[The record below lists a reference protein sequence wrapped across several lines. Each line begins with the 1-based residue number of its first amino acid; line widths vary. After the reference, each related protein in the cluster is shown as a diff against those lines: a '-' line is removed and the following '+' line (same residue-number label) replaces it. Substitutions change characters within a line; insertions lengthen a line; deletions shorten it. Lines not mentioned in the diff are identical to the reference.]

1 MRLARKLEI
10 HLNRLFLISMSLGLI
25 VLLLSTI
32 LSTLE
37 IKNKAMG
44 FISSHVKQIT
54 MAEIGSQNVNAIDR
68 EVNRLY
74 DAWKSTQD
82 ADIRIQV
89 LLDGK
94 LVSKA
99 GQLKVFGPFS
109 YKMIKTDALPSGQ
122 KLEVGVDID
131 LASRI
136 LFDIL
141 LMTVFCIFLAGCFLL
156 LKRSLGRSILEV
168 SKPLEDRV
176 DWIEAVAR
184 GLPASI
190 QIPPPYEPS
199 SITEM
204 HALDGSL
211 QILTDQ
217 IILLEERVS
226 KASFQDGRIKTA
238 ELVAHSIKGALGLLR
253 LRIENANGLSGQ
265 DRDRLASAVNEVAN
279 ASRDLLQ
286 NRKLSGLPE
295 THLAEPVEVGIV
307 VNEVIAQKIEMLNV
321 AQAIDISVSLKGDV
335 SPVVNANESELR
347 AVFSNIIDNAIDATG
362 ALGQIVVH
370 IDCAGNNAVVSIR
383 DNGRGIPA
391 DILPRLMNEGE
402 THGKTDGNGLGLF
415 HARQIVERVG
425 GSIRLSSLVG
435 QGTEVLLS
443 FPSVVQPSTQ
453 KFSIPLRRDQ
463 TLVVLDDDRSIHGA
477 VDLILGDFSHAAVV
491 HLYSVSEFEAWM
503 IENGVGEMGA
513 RVYWMDYDAG
523 HESLTGLSLIKKYG
537 LQFESYLIT
546 GMADDADLKL
556 EAKVARVKLISKDSL
571 PKIKIEFESSLGH
584 EAWGPDA
591 RATQ

>member
-1 MRLARKLEI
+1 
-10 HLNRLFLISMSLGLI
+10 
-25 VLLLSTI
+25 
-32 LSTLE
+32 
-37 IKNKAMG
+37 MG

-82 ADIRIQV
+82 ADIKIQV

-99 GQLKVFGPFS
+99 GQLSAFGPFS
-109 YKMIKTDALPSGQ
+109 FKMTKTDALPSGQ
-122 KLEVGVDID
+122 KLDVGVDVD
-131 LASRI
+131 LASQI
-136 LFDIL
+136 LFDVL
-141 LMTVFCIFLAGCFLL
+141 LMTVFCLFLAGCFLL

-226 KASFQDGRIKTA
+226 KASFQEGRIKTA

-265 DRDRLASAVNEVAN
+265 DRDRLTSAVNEVAN

-286 NRKLSGLPE
+286 NRKLSSLPE
-295 THLAEPVEVGIV
+295 THFAEPIQVGIV
-307 VNEVIAQKIEMLNV
+307 VDEVIAQKIEMLNV
-321 AQAIDISVSLKGDV
+321 AQAIDISVSIKGGV
-335 SPVVNANESELR
+335 SPVVYANESELR

-415 HARQIVERVG
+415 HARQIVERFG
-425 GSIRLSSLVG
+425 GSIRLSSLLG
-435 QGTEVLLS
+435 QGTEVLLK
-443 FPSVVQPSTQ
+443 FPLVVQPIN
-453 KFSIPLRRDQ
+453 KDLSIPLRRDQ
-463 TLVVLDDDRSIHGA
+463 TLVVFDDDQSIHGA
-477 VDLILGDFSHAAVV
+477 VDLILGGFSPAAVV
-491 HLYSVSEFEAWM
+491 HLHSVSEFEAWM
-503 IENGVGEMGA
+503 SENGFGEMGS
-513 RVYWMDYDAG
+513 RVYWMDFDAG
-523 HESLTGLSLIKKYG
+523 HKSLTGLGLIKKYS

-546 GMADDADLKL
+546 GMADDAAIQL
-556 EAKVARVKLISKDSL
+556 EAKEARVKLISKNSL
-571 PKIKIEFESSLGH
+571 PKIKFEFESLLAR
-584 EAWGPDA
+584 EAWGLDA